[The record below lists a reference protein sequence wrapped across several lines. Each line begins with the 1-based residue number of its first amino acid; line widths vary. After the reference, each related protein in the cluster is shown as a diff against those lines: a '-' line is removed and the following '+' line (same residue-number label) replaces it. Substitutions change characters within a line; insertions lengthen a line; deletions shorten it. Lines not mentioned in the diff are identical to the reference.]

1 MTDLAKKTVETE
13 AVHKEDFVEKTET
26 DDGSGEINEVD
37 LTALA
42 KATVETEAVHK
53 DTDDRSVETK
63 EVDFDGWCK
72 GNSRNRSNFHRRF
85 CRGNKQTQMKGLVK
99 QRKFNRRL

>member
-63 EVDFDGWCK
+63 EVDLMAGAKATAETEAIFKEG
-72 GNSRNRSNFHRRF
+72 SAEETNRHR
-85 CRGNKQTQMKGLVK
+85 
-99 QRKFNRRL
+99 